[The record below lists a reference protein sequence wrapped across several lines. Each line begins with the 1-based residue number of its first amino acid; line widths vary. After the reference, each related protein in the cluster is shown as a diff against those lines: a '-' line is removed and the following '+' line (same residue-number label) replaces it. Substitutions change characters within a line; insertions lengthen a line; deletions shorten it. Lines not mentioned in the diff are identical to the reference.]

1 MYVQFDCQQCRWRLR
16 MNEEYWSR
24 FPDAYDKKMKYVVG
38 EELIEG
44 IVQELNRLPEL
55 GELVEFGCG
64 TGIYTE
70 TIVLKTKS
78 MYATDLSDSLLAVA
92 RKRIGNHPKVT
103 IQKEDCIETSF
114 PSEALDSVFMAN
126 LIHVIENPS
135 ALLQECHRI
144 LKGNGTLVI
153 VTFTSHGMKLLEKI
167 KMGVRFV
174 KSWGKPPAHTHS
186 FSPENLASM
195 VKDAGFTIREAK
207 VIGDKTKALYIISQK
222 GNV

>member
-1 MYVQFDCQQCRWRLR
+1 MK
-16 MNEEYWSR
+16 EEYWSR
-24 FPDAYDKKMKYVVG
+24 FPDTYDKKMKYVVG

-55 GELVEFGCG
+55 GELVELGCG

-92 RKRIGNHPKVT
+92 RKRIGDHPKVT

-135 ALLQECHRI
+135 ALLQECQRI

-153 VTFTSHGMKLLEKI
+153 VAFTSHGMKLLEKI

-174 KSWGKPPAHTHS
+174 KSWGKPPVHTHS

-207 VIGDKTKALYIISQK
+207 VIGNKTKALYIISQK